1 MFTMVLLGI
10 GEWRLPVSP
19 SQALRSLTSKTQYV
33 LTQAED
39 ALVDEAE
46 QVTIGDIVIEY
57 TFPEYTG
64 MTPVRIPNSNG
75 EIHAPQG
82 THVTLSAKTL
92 ERFEAVQMSINGEIT
107 PATLNFGREIQAE
120 FDLLVEGEYR
130 LLFFDGQQKIPSQTF
145 PLVFDDDDPPV
156 ASLEIKQTK
165 IPSNRPISMTWN
177 ATDDFGLERVVLEVE
192 KEGQV
197 HTIVLRKTQ

>member
-1 MFTMVLLGI
+1 MFWIAIQRILSFGERAFQKAAHILHQVPRYQLVSSARLKRFVKHLMFTMVLLGI

-64 MTPVRIPNSNG
+64 MTPVRIPN
-75 EIHAPQG
+75 
-82 THVTLSAKTL
+82 LK
-92 ERFEAVQMSINGEIT
+92 R
-107 PATLNFGREIQAE
+107 
-120 FDLLVEGEYR
+120 
-130 LLFFDGQQKIPSQTF
+130 
-145 PLVFDDDDPPV
+145 
-156 ASLEIKQTK
+156 
-165 IPSNRPISMTWN
+165 
-177 ATDDFGLERVVLEVE
+177 
-192 KEGQV
+192 
-197 HTIVLRKTQ
+197 